1 MWKYD
6 SKRVGKQT
14 LNFRTPP
21 CWFLE
26 YKCVLLL
33 THWNG
38 FIPEF
43 FPLGS
48 GAERHGQ
55 RGVNIKLMLLKTSN
69 PDASENSS
77 DETRFQRK
85 VRLERVRLNWRKKKK
100 KEKKKSAFKMFHFV
114 YNFFNTHSDTS
125 LHQASAECTKNI
137 NWCRFMSNLTTRDSL
152 QLQLISVPPASV
164 QMRHISF
171 HPDLVSTLV
180 LFFFLHKSMKSTKLI
195 QCPWRY
201 CSGFVIALLGVV
213 QLKFIRPRQVVCFFF
228 FKVNTH
234 SCAWCH

>member
-55 RGVNIKLMLLKTSN
+55 WGVNIKLMLLKTSN

-114 YNFFNTHSDTS
+114 YNFFNTHSDSS

-137 NWCRFMSNLTTRDSL
+137 NWCPFMSNLTTLDSL

-180 LFFFLHKSMKSTKLI
+180 LFCFCTNQWKAPNWFSVRDATVVVSLLHYWESFSWSLFDPDRLFVFF
-195 QCPWRY
+195 
-201 CSGFVIALLGVV
+201 
-213 QLKFIRPRQVVCFFF
+213 
-228 FKVNTH
+228 
-234 SCAWCH
+234 